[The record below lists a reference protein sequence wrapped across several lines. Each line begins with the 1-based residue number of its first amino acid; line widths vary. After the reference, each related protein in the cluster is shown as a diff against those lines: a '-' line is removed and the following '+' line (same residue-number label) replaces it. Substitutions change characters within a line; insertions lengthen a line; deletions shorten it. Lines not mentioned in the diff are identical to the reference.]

1 MTYMQDQIERVRRI
15 ADEIKRLEDRLTG
28 NAVIPM
34 SELPSIHAEIRRL
47 KRERDLLEQRTRNRS
62 EL

>member
-15 ADEIKRLEDRLTG
+15 ADEIKRLEDQLTG

-34 SELPSIHAEIRRL
+34 SEWPKIHAEIRRL

-62 EL
+62 EF